1 MKLYKNLPKTSPS
14 NANTFTDSFP
24 GFSETGMG
32 PGLICS
38 PAHNSMYIQDLYT
51 GALTADNSTYSLPDM
66 KGFHVDENT
75 SSCEKRKASSPST
88 RSSKV
93 HVRRNTDNGH
103 SSFNTPGMS
112 TVIWENEIAQ
122 GGEHTVFAGKYIHT
136 DGATENLV
144 ISKAHKSTHNVPT
157 PEIPAY
163 QKKNHIRYFRL
174 ENRSNELIS
183 ISRRGISLD
192 RIFNKINDSTDIN
205 FPIIKDFF
213 KLIIFSFFIEEVIK
227 LHKGIESNEDYN
239 QDAKSYGYVSFDL
252 KIENC
257 IGYKRASN
265 SINTESFDS
274 FLDSL
279 TPTFKIQLIDLASA
293 IRVERKPSDSN
304 FSFSIPEDLS
314 VTENLS
320 SPEIKS
326 HKHNSSRNP
335 IEDPF
340 KSDIYSMGKTIIDSV
355 VIQNIKDKFSKYCDL
370 NPSNRP
376 SLIDMRTQVLVTAKE
391 IHSRTQFKSKINTN
405 IDNFL
410 NFFDYTKDETQTA
423 IVLDM

>member
-1 MKLYKNLPKTSPS
+1 MKLYKNLPKTPAN
-14 NANTFTDSFP
+14 NANPFTDSFP
-24 GFSETGMG
+24 GYSETGMG

-38 PAHNSMYIQDLYT
+38 PSHNPMYIHDFYT
-51 GALTADNSTYSLPDM
+51 GALTASSSTNSLPDM
-66 KGFHVDENT
+66 KGFHVCEDA
-75 SSCEKRKASSPST
+75 SSGEKRKASSSSS

-93 HVRRNTDNGH
+93 HVRRNTNNGP
-103 SSFNTPGMS
+103 SSFNTPGGS
-112 TVIWENEIAQ
+112 TVSWGNKIAQ
-122 GGEHTVFAGKYIHT
+122 GGEHTVYAGKHIQM

-144 ISKAHKSTHNVPT
+144 ISKAHEPTHNAPT

-174 ENRSNELIS
+174 ANINDELIS
-183 ISRRGISLD
+183 VSPRGISLD
-192 RIFNKINDSTDIN
+192 RIFNKINDSTDITY
-205 FPIIKDFF
+205 PIIKDFF

-227 LHKGIESNEDYN
+227 LHKGIESDEDYT

-257 IGYKRASN
+257 IGYKSASN
-265 SINTESFDS
+265 SINSESFDS

-279 TPTFKIQLIDLASA
+279 TPTFKIQLIDLASVT
-293 IRVERKPSDSN
+293 RVERKPSDSN
-304 FSFSIPEDLS
+304 FSFSIPEDLA

-326 HKHNSSRNP
+326 HKQNSSRNP
-335 IEDPF
+335 IENPF

-355 VIQNIKDKFSKYCDL
+355 VTQNIKDMFSKYCDL

-376 SLIDMRTQVLVTAKE
+376 SLIDMRTQVLESAKS
-391 IHSRTQFKSKINTN
+391 IYFLSKVKSIINTN
-405 IDNFL
+405 VDNFL
-410 NFFDYTKDETQTA
+410 NFFDYTKDVTRSA
-423 IVLDM
+423 IVLER